1 MSSARGIL
9 GAVLGAATAGIALR
23 VHAVARHRGQSVPET
38 LVDLPQVLA
47 EDATRVAEAARHAVE
62 DGRDAARSARIE
74 FDEQVAAHARRTK
87 GTDG

>member
-23 VHAVARHRGQSVPET
+23 VHAVARHRGQSVSST
-38 LVDLPQVLA
+38 IADLPQLLA
-47 EDATRVAEAARHAVE
+47 D
-62 DGRDAARSARIE
+62 DAARVAKAARLAAQDGRAAVQDARIE